1 MKEGTVKTSSLLLP
15 KLRTLREFGESV
27 TDADVDNFD
36 ELVKAGF
43 INYEPEQEEQIG
55 EAITEKRICIAE
67 GTVGTELDVTI
78 APEVQTEAPSELFT
92 AMTETVVDPAI
103 APVAQKEK
111 KK

>member
-1 MKEGTVKTSSLLLP
+1 MKEGTVKTSTLLIP

-43 INYEPEQEEQIG
+43 IKCETEQEESD
-55 EAITEKRICIAE
+55 APTE
-67 GTVGTELDVTI
+67 GTSEGT
-78 APEVQTEAPSELFT
+78 SELFA
-92 AMTETVVDPAI
+92 AMTETVVEKEIVPI
-103 APVAQKEK
+103 TGKEK

>member
-1 MKEGTVKTSSLLLP
+1 MKEGTVKTSTLLIP

-43 INYEPEQEEQIG
+43 IKCETEQEESD
-55 EAITEKRICIAE
+55 APTE
-67 GTVGTELDVTI
+67 GTTEGTTELF
-78 APEVQTEAPSELFT
+78 A
-92 AMTETVVDPAI
+92 AMTETVVEKEIVPI
-103 APVAQKEK
+103 TGKEK

>member
-1 MKEGTVKTSSLLLP
+1 MKTGTVKTSSLLLP

-43 INYEPEQEEQIG
+43 IEPELDEEAKKAKLKAELKAKK
-55 EAITEKRICIAE
+55 EAYAAEKAKLEADKINAE
-67 GTVGTELDVTI
+67 KNAELEAKALAELEAD
-78 APEVQTEAPSELFT
+78 EKTEA
-92 AMTETVVDPAI
+92 
-103 APVAQKEK
+103 EK

>member
-1 MKEGTVKTSSLLLP
+1 MKEGTVKTSTLLIP

-43 INYEPEQEEQIG
+43 IKCETEQEESD
-55 EAITEKRICIAE
+55 APTE
-67 GTVGTELDVTI
+67 GTTEGT
-78 APEVQTEAPSELFT
+78 SELFA
-92 AMTETVVDPAI
+92 AMTETVVEKEIVPI
-103 APVAQKEK
+103 TGKEK

>member
-1 MKEGTVKTSSLLLP
+1 MKEGTVKTSTLLIP

-43 INYEPEQEEQIG
+43 IKCETEQEGADEN
-55 EAITEKRICIAE
+55 TELPASLS
-67 GTVGTELDVTI
+67 GLVGTT
-78 APEVQTEAPSELFT
+78 ELFT
-92 AMTETVVDPAI
+92 AMADTVSEQEIVPI
-103 APVAQKEK
+103 AGKEK